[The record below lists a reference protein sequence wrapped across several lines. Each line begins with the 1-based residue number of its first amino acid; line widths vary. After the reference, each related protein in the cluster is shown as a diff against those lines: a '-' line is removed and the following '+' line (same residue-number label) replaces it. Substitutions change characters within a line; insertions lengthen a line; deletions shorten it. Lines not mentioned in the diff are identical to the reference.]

1 MIWSGMITAIAVEA
15 TIVTLLKVLL
25 VSSVFIGRLLPVI
38 LKVQILGVHGFA
50 LYHYE
55 SQE

>member
-1 MIWSGMITAIAVEA
+1 MITAIAVEA